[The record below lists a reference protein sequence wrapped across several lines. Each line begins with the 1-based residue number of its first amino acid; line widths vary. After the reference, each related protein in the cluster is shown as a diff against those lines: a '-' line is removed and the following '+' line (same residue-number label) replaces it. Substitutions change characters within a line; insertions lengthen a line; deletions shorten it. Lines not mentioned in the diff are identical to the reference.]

1 MNNKYADD
9 SLTLH
14 TDFYQ
19 INMAETYWED
29 NIHNKRAVF
38 EVFFRKLPFG
48 NGYAVFAGLERI
60 IDYLKNFTFTT
71 TDLDYLREELG
82 YKEDYLEYLEQV
94 KFTGTVRSMIEG
106 ELVFANEPIIRIE
119 APLAEAQLIETAI
132 LNIVN
137 YQTLIATKASRIKQV
152 VGEERVME
160 FGTRRA
166 QEMDAAIW
174 GTRAAFIGGFEATSN
189 VRAGKRFGIPVA
201 GTHAHALVQ
210 TYRDEYT
217 AFHKYARRHK
227 DCVFL
232 VDTYDTLRSG
242 VPTAIKVA
250 KELGNKINFQG
261 IRLDSGDLAYL
272 SKEARKMLDEA
283 GFTDTKIIASND
295 LDENTIINLK
305 AQGAKIDSWGIGT
318 KLITAY
324 DQPALGAVYKLVSIE
339 DEQGNMVDTIKIS
352 GNPEKV
358 TTPGLKKVYR
368 IINTQNNKS
377 EGDYIALENETPQE
391 ESRLKMFHPVH
402 TFISKFVTNF
412 KAKELHQDIFV
423 EGNVVYETPTLEEIQ
438 IFAKENLEVLW
449 DEYKRTMHP
458 EEYPVDLSQACW
470 DNKMKNIQDVQTKV
484 MSLIEEG
491 ESHNG

>member
-14 TDFYQ
+14 TDLYQ